1 MATHL
6 LEQTDHDG
14 NIHTLVGKLICEG
27 LFSNSQFNHQTER
40 IAKLLDNL
48 ADPTSSIH
56 LRYSLGMFAH
66 YLKISYK
73 AAKVIDL
80 VSSAAD
86 KHTAFQYAHKYS
98 NLRSLAHT
106 FLLEAVIHL
115 NCAKA
120 FITHDPIIALI
131 GKEIS
136 AKINEAFTE
145 HFPRTADARD
155 ALVHED
161 ERVLGLVKKKS
172 VGTSVDAMQFT
183 MLGGTN
189 LKVKDQSGIYLFLV
203 FIQIHT

>member
-86 KHTAFQYAHKYS
+86 KHTA
-98 NLRSLAHT
+98 LAHT

-115 NCAKA
+115 NCAKR